1 MKLKQIWMWMATA
14 LTALAV
20 GCATPDEE
28 VGLDDGYGYVQF
40 KLYKKASY
48 VAPEDSTKAIVKQ
61 LERLADA
68 YKVKVTLEYGN
79 TTIAQTLTLSSG
91 EGEAAEWGLRSDK
104 LKLLTGDYRLITFSL
119 YDAEDNPIY
128 NGTPEGDSSFTVI
141 SGGMIVHDITV
152 DVVALPYAWGMLGI
166 LAFMIILFTEMM
178 IDHVKIRLEMLG
190 LCLLAGL
197 LLPYMLSA
205 LVRMEIQRMGNFW
218 VIIPL
223 ILAFLPD
230 SGAYFAG
237 TFFGRHKL
245 APVIS
250 PKKTVEGVIG
260 GLIVAVVGMLIYG
273 VVVQLFCAR
282 EVNYLYALI
291 YGLAGTVVAVVGDLC
306 FSAIKRQ
313 TGIKDYGN
321 LIPGH
326 GGILDRFDS
335 MILVAPMV
343 EALLELIPVV
353 VS

>member
-1 MKLKQIWMWMATA
+1 MKT
-14 LTALAV
+14 
-20 GCATPDEE
+20 
-28 VGLDDGYGYVQF
+28 
-40 KLYKKASY
+40 
-48 VAPEDSTKAIVKQ
+48 
-61 LERLADA
+61 
-68 YKVKVTLEYGN
+68 
-79 TTIAQTLTLSSG
+79 
-91 EGEAAEWGLRSDK
+91 
-104 LKLLTGDYRLITFSL
+104 RLISAAVLLPTFL
-119 YDAEDNPIY
+119 VVIY
-128 NGTPEGDSSFTVI
+128 ALPSIVFAILIALFCAISSFELLRGT
-141 SGGMIVHDITV
+141 GLVHHTRLLIYTA
-152 DVVALPYAWGMLGI
+152 VAAALMPIWCYFEMPYAWGMLGI

-178 IDHVKIRLEMLG
+178 IDHVKIRLEMLS

-335 MILVAPMV
+335 MILVAPLV

-353 VS
+353 VA